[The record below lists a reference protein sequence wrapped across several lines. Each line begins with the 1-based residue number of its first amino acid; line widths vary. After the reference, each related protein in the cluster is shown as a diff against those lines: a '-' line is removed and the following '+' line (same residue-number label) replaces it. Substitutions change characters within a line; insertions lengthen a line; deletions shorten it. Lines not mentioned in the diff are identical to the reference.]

1 LFFLNR
7 SFHPNTCGAK
17 WLFFKQNLL
26 KNMTTSAALKLWKQ
40 LETKPFGKRIF
51 SFVISRKAPY
61 FATIASRFEALGP
74 GLCRASMKKRRR
86 VHNHIGT
93 VHAIAVCN
101 LAELVAGLCTDV
113 SVPAGV
119 RWLPK
124 SMNVEYLAKATTDLM
139 GECTLAPIEWCE
151 GEKARDVIADV
162 RVTDTAG
169 LLVCRAR
176 ITMYLTRK
184 EKIGA
189 GKSEHPKETSV

>member
-1 LFFLNR
+1 
-7 SFHPNTCGAK
+7 
-17 WLFFKQNLL
+17 
-26 KNMTTSAALKLWKQ
+26 MTTSAALKLWNQ
-40 LETKPFGKRIF
+40 LESKPLGKWLF
-51 SFVISRKAPY
+51 SFIVSHKAPY
-61 FATIASRFEALGP
+61 FATISPRFEVLTP

-86 VHNHIGT
+86 VHNHIGK

-113 SVPAGV
+113 SMPKGV

-124 SMNVEYLAKATTDLM
+124 SMNVEYLAKATTDLV
-139 GECTLAPIEWCE
+139 GECTLAPIEWAE
-151 GEKARDVIADV
+151 SEKARDVFAEV

-184 EKIGA
+184 DK
-189 GKSEHPKETSV
+189 